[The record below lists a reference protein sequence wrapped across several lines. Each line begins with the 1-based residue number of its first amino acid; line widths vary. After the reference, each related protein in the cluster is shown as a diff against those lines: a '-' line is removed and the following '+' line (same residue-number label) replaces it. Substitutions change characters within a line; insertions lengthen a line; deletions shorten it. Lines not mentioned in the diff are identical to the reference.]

1 MDMVETWFSY
11 HVASLISST
20 ASCVALLSFLGS
32 ILPTKRNL
40 FTFLDALLIL
50 AMTGCVDVMVRLYL
64 KCWCDSQEARKTKNS
79 CLECPTA
86 RQRCV
91 FTLSRQPFIQITPR
105 NNCQTTYRRSTNS
118 KPKMPFVRGKV

>member
-1 MDMVETWFSY
+1 MFRLKKDRVGETLQFVFLRDCLISKTQTNMEVETWFSY

-50 AMTGCVDVMVRLYL
+50 AMTGCVDVMVRIYL
-64 KCWCDSQEARKTKNS
+64 ECWCDS
-79 CLECPTA
+79 
-86 RQRCV
+86 
-91 FTLSRQPFIQITPR
+91 
-105 NNCQTTYRRSTNS
+105 
-118 KPKMPFVRGKV
+118 